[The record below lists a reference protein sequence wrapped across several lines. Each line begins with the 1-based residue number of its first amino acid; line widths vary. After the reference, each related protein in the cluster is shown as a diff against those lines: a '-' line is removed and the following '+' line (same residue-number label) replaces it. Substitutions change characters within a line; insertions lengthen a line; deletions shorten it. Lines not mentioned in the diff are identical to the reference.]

1 MGIVKPFYGKDKF
14 YQKKREKAVADKE
27 KAEFE
32 VLKQEKIIEIC
43 DAEIKKLNE
52 TK

>member
-1 MGIVKPFYGKDKF
+1 MGMCKPLYGIEKF
-14 YQKKREKAVADKE
+14 YKKKREKAIADKE
-27 KAEFE
+27 RAQFE

>member
-1 MGIVKPFYGKDKF
+1 MGMCKPLYGKDKF